1 MNKKRT
7 SVFSNGLIW
16 FGAGVSL
23 AEILTGTYFAPLGF
37 GKAMAAILLGHL
49 LGGLMMFAAGMIG
62 AKERK
67 SAMET
72 VKMSFGEKGSLLF
85 AVLNVLQL
93 VGWTAIMIYDGA
105 LAADG
110 VLHIGNWVWALVI
123 GVLIIVWIFIG
134 LTNLG
139 RLNTV
144 AMTAL
149 FILSLVLFKEIFF
162 NSDFVMLITASD
174 DTMTFGAAVE
184 LAVAMPLSWLPLISD
199 YTREAEKPFAA
210 TLASVLVYSLVSIFM
225 YMIGMGAAIFTGEYD
240 IAQIMLKTGFG
251 VVGLLIIVFST
262 VTTTFLD
269 AYSAGVSSV
278 SISSKIQEKWAAI
291 VVTVI
296 GTAAA
301 IVYPMD
307 NITNFLYLIGSV
319 FAPMIA
325 VQIADYFILKKADA
339 EKSAFQ
345 WRNLV
350 VWLAGFII
358 YRILMQYTAGYGDHS
373 HSLPDCGKSCGGITQ
388 QKKRMKNE
396 ETEFKEIDGHSNLSS
411 GSSGGKLVFLPGI
424 RLQMRTG
431 TASGKCF
438 MRGYRRTMV
447 GVGTGFY
454 CVADP

>member
-1 MNKKRT
+1 MNEKKT

-49 LGGLMMFAAGMIG
+49 IGGLMMFAAGMIG

-72 VKMSFGEKGSLLF
+72 VKMSFGERGSLLF

-110 VLHIGNWVWALVI
+110 VLHTGIWVWAIII
-123 GVLIIVWIFIG
+123 GVLIVVWIFIG

-139 RLNTV
+139 KLNTV

-149 FILSLVLFKEIFF
+149 FILSLVLFKVIFF
-162 NSDFVMLITASD
+162 GSGSMAAIVD
-174 DTMTFGAAVE
+174 DGSLTFGAAVE

-199 YTREAEKPFAA
+199 YTREAEKPFTA
-210 TLASVLVYSLVSIFM
+210 TLVSVVVYSLVSIFM

-240 IAQIMLKTGFG
+240 IAVIMVKA
-251 VVGLLIIVFST
+251 GLGIAALIILVFST

-269 AYSAGVSSV
+269 AWSAG
-278 SISSKIQEKWAAI
+278 ISAESLSAKFNGKKTAI
-291 VVTVI
+291 AVTVI

-301 IVYPMD
+301 ILFPMD
-307 NITNFLYLIGSV
+307 DITGFLYLIGSV

-325 VQIADYFILKKADA
+325 VQIADHFILHRDRFAVAADA
-339 EKSAFQ
+339 
-345 WRNLV
+345 RNLV
-350 VWLAGFII
+350 IWLVGFIA
-358 YRILMQYTAGYGDHS
+358 YRLLMGVDTPVGYT
-373 HSLPDCGKSCGGITQ
+373 LPDMVLTVVLCLLAEKAKPT
-388 QKKRMKNE
+388 K
-396 ETEFKEIDGHSNLSS
+396 
-411 GSSGGKLVFLPGI
+411 
-424 RLQMRTG
+424 QM
-431 TASGKCF
+431 
-438 MRGYRRTMV
+438 
-447 GVGTGFY
+447 
-454 CVADP
+454 

>member
-1 MNKKRT
+1 MSEKRT

-37 GKAMAAILLGHL
+37 GRAMAAILLGHL
-49 LGGLMMFAAGMIG
+49 SGGLMMFAAGMIG

-67 SAMET
+67 RAMET

-110 VLHIGNWVWALVI
+110 LLHSGIWIWALVI
-123 GVLIIVWIFIG
+123 GILIIVWIFIG

-139 RLNTV
+139 KLNTV

-149 FILSLVLFKEIFF
+149 FVLSLVLFKVIFF
-162 NSDFVMLITASD
+162 NTDFVMPIAVSD
-174 DTMTFGAAVE
+174 DMMTFGAAVE

-210 TLASVLVYSLVSIFM
+210 TFTSVLVYSVVSIFM

-240 IAQIMLKTGFG
+240 IAQIMLKTGLG

-269 AYSAGVSSV
+269 AYSAGVSCV

-291 VVTVI
+291 IVTVI
-296 GTAAA
+296 GTIAA

-325 VQIADYFILKKADA
+325 VQIADYFILKKADS
-339 EKSAFQ
+339 EKNAFQ
-345 WRNLV
+345 WRNLI

-358 YRILMQYTAGYGDHS
+358 YRILMHVDTPLGNT
-373 HSLPDCGKSCGGITQ
+373 LPDMVITVVLCLIVE
-388 QKKRMKNE
+388 KVAE
-396 ETEFKEIDGHSNLSS
+396 A
-411 GSSGGKLVFLPGI
+411 
-424 RLQMRTG
+424 MR
-431 TASGKCF
+431 K
-438 MRGYRRTMV
+438 
-447 GVGTGFY
+447 
-454 CVADP
+454 